1 MVAPAGV
8 RASGPC
14 PLASSLLPGH
24 IPGLPKPK
32 GQARLGGVTV
42 TTRSVRNAAIIIG
55 VVFVLAFAL
64 AALIR
69 QHGDGPL
76 GGLPD
81 WLGTAAYV
89 TWWISALLLILV
101 GLAAIALRVRR
112 GRPDHRTSAPS

>member
-1 MVAPAGV
+1 M
-8 RASGPC
+8 
-14 PLASSLLPGH
+14 
-24 IPGLPKPK
+24 
-32 GQARLGGVTV
+32 
-42 TTRSVRNAAIIIG
+42 TTRSLRNAAISIG

-64 AALIR
+64 SALIG

-89 TWWISALLLILV
+89 TLWVSGLLLILV

-112 GRPDHRTSAPS
+112 GRPDQRTGART